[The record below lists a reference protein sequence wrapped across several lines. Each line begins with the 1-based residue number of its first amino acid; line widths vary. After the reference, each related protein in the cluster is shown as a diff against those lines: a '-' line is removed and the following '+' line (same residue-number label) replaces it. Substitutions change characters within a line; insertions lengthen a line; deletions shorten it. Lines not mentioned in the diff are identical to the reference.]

1 MKLGSWPDRARP
13 ISSQTCS
20 ATSATISPPSRRS
33 RPASTPA
40 AHFDRD
46 PVFDIAEVAA
56 LKRDLPK
63 ADVHVLDT
71 GHFALDES
79 AGEIAGLMRD
89 FLGRLP
95 HGAPKATGPPYLI
108 GGPEN
113 LP

>member
-1 MKLGSWPDRARP
+1 MKLVPGPTGQGRYPVRP
-13 ISSQTCS
+13 VLRLLQQ
-20 ATSATISPPSRRS
+20 SRRL
-33 RPASTPA
+33 PGA
-40 AHFDRD
+40 ADLRQRQPPTLIVWGRND

-63 ADVHVLDT
+63 ADVHVLDA

-95 HGAPKATGPPYLI
+95 HGGQKTTGPHI
-108 GGPEN
+108 
-113 LP
+113 

>member
-1 MKLGSWPDRARP
+1 MADLRQR
-13 ISSQTCS
+13 Q
-20 ATSATISPPSRRS
+20 PPTLIVWGRN
-33 RPASTPA
+33 
-40 AHFDRD
+40 D

-63 ADVHVLDT
+63 ADVHVLDA

-95 HGAPKATGPPYLI
+95 HGAPKATGPHI
-108 GGPEN
+108 
-113 LP
+113 

>member
-1 MKLGSWPDRARP
+1 MMKLRSWPDRARP

-20 ATSATISPPSRRS
+20 ATSATISPPSRRG

-40 AHFDRD
+40 AHFDRLGRND

-63 ADVHVLDT
+63 ADVHVLDA

-95 HGAPKATGPPYLI
+95 HGGPKTTGPHI
-108 GGPEN
+108 
-113 LP
+113 